1 MKFDLLY
8 LITMSGLLFKRTTFS
23 FITKF
28 QSKSLIYK
36 FASTT
41 TNFNDNIIDENL
53 YTTFTFY
60 KFAENKL
67 VDPESVVTLAKEKLS
82 ILQLKGTLIFA
93 KEGINAQ
100 VTMRDK
106 DIPTFKQLL
115 SEVHPFLSN
124 INLNIGERKHI
135 DIRTQPLPFKR
146 MIIRTKSEIL
156 TDGIDDDIDWTDAGP
171 ELDSPIWHNELST
184 IKDNNNNNNSI
195 SSSNK
200 TIVLDCRNGYE
211 SEMGTFEHA
220 QPLNTT
226 KFSESWDV
234 LENILE
240 DIPKDTR
247 ILTFCTG
254 GIRCVK
260 VNAYLRQK
268 LGYTN
273 TGRLK
278 DGIVAYERWVDEEGL
293 IDSDASITTIA
304 GSSSN
309 DAVTAA
315 TKSATVSTDSADV
328 RVADGSDDA
337 SVQPSSSR
345 SGESDRE
352 NKSKRRSLFKGK
364 NFVFDRRR
372 MIQPAEE

>member
-1 MKFDLLY
+1 MF
-8 LITMSGLLFKRTTFS
+8 TFS
-23 FITKF
+23 FISKF
-28 QSKSLIYK
+28 KTKSLIYK

-41 TNFNDNIIDENL
+41 TNFNDNIMDENL

-82 ILQLKGTLIFA
+82 ILLLKGTLIFA

-146 MIIRTKSEIL
+146 MIIRTKNEIL

-171 ELDSPIWHNELST
+171 ELDSQIWHNELSQ
-184 IKDNNNNNNSI
+184 INNTTSSNGNSI
-195 SSSNK
+195 SSNK

-226 KFSESWDV
+226 KFSESWDI
-234 LENILE
+234 LSNILD

-293 IDSDASITTIA
+293 DSDTSITTINTDSTSTESKTVNTTDAAVVCA
-304 GSSSN
+304 GDGSGGATLTHSSS
-309 DAVTAA
+309 
-315 TKSATVSTDSADV
+315 
-328 RVADGSDDA
+328 
-337 SVQPSSSR
+337 SSSAYER
-345 SGESDRE
+345 AG
-352 NKSKRRSLFKGK
+352 KRRSLFKGK

-372 MIQPAEE
+372 MIQE

>member
-1 MKFDLLY
+1 MF
-8 LITMSGLLFKRTTFS
+8 TRNTFS
-23 FITKF
+23 FIAKF
-28 QSKSLIYK
+28 KTKSLICK

-41 TNFNDNIIDENL
+41 TNFNDNLIDENL

-67 VDPESVVTLAKEKLS
+67 VDPESVVSLAKEKLS
-82 ILQLKGTLIFA
+82 ILSLKGTLIFA

-146 MIIRTKSEIL
+146 MIIRTKNEIL
-156 TDGIDDDIDWTDAGP
+156 TDGIDEDIDWTDAGP
-171 ELDSPIWHNELST
+171 ELDSHIWHNELSR
-184 IKDNNNNNNSI
+184 INNNSI
-195 SSSNK
+195 NTTTSSSNSSNK

-211 SEMGTFEHA
+211 SDMGTFEHA
-220 QPLNTT
+220 QLLNTT
-226 KFSESWDV
+226 KFSESWDI
-234 LENILE
+234 LNNILN

-293 IDSDASITTIA
+293 DSDTSITTVTSGLVSTDTVTTA
-304 GSSSN
+304 SVSN
-309 DAVTAA
+309 TI
-315 TKSATVSTDSADV
+315 STDSADV
-328 RVADGSDDA
+328 SVGDGSNDA
-337 SVQPSSSR
+337 SLQPSSST
-345 SGESDRE
+345 SGEIE
-352 NKSKRRSLFKGK
+352 NRRRSLFKGK

-372 MIQPAEE
+372 MMIQPTQE